1 MNLNIKC
8 FKNLAFFLIISFL
21 STHAFAMNWPNW
33 LGPNY
38 NGSVDES
45 LNLNDVAEEF
55 ITIWDISVGAGWSA
69 PVVHDQKVFLH
80 DRIDDKENLTAYNID
95 NGQVIW
101 RFSYKSNYRDDFGMS
116 NGPRSTPSV
125 TYGLVVIH
133 SPEGLVH
140 AIDSQNGKLRW
151 SKNLVQQFGSPK
163 GFFGRCSSPLILGD
177 KVILNVGGE
186 KGRGCRFFI
195 GEWKNDLAK

>member
-8 FKNLAFFLIISFL
+8 FRVNLFLNISFL
-21 STHAFAMNWPNW
+21 STHALMNWPNW

-69 PVVHDQKVFLH
+69 PVVHDQGFLH

-116 NGPRSTPSV
+116 NGHDQLLP
-125 TYGLVVIH
+125 
-133 SPEGLVH
+133 
-140 AIDSQNGKLRW
+140 
-151 SKNLVQQFGSPK
+151 
-163 GFFGRCSSPLILGD
+163 
-177 KVILNVGGE
+177 
-186 KGRGCRFFI
+186 
-195 GEWKNDLAK
+195 